1 MNKTNLLVVFGAIIC
16 CLTLCVSSMK
26 FSSYAKLF
34 KKKYATP
41 VEARRRAVI
50 FAQRFKEIQLRN
62 AKAQKA
68 KRSVVFDVNE
78 YTDLTRK
85 EFIRLRTGY
94 KKSKFNSKIATNN
107 PGSIENMNNTRP
119 SFTNLKIPIYF
130 GKLYLHH
137 NKTYSG

>member
-1 MNKTNLLVVFGAIIC
+1 MNKINLLVILVSIIC
-16 CLTLCVSSMK
+16 CLTLCVNSMS

-50 FAQRFKEIQLRN
+50 FAQRLKQIQLRN
-62 AKAQKA
+62 AKAKKA

-94 KKSKFNSKIATNN
+94 KKPIFNSNLVTN
-107 PGSIENMNNTRP
+107 SMASLENMNNTRH
-119 SFTNLKIPIYF
+119 SFTNSKMPIYF
-130 GKLYLHH
+130 GK
-137 NKTYSG
+137 